1 VAFNLV
7 TKPSRLLPA
16 RNGCTALAVGKSYWE
31 MMALSDMNIYDYHM
45 AIKLIR
51 IADLKAHLSE
61 HLRTV
66 RQGEVITILDR
77 ETPIARIVPHQKE
90 EPSLVIRSKR
100 RGATLR
106 SVRMPP
112 LLWTDT
118 DIVDLLLEERRAER

>member
-1 VAFNLV
+1 MEEFLEMI
-7 TKPSRLLPA
+7 
-16 RNGCTALAVGKSYWE
+16 ALT
-31 MMALSDMNIYDYHM
+31 DMTNYDYSKVM
-45 AIKLIR
+45 KRVR

-77 ETPIARIVPHQKE
+77 ETPIARIVPHQKDE
-90 EPSLVIRSKR
+90 SSLVIRNKR
-100 RGATLR
+100 QGATLR

-112 LLWTDT
+112 PLRTDT